1 MATGV
6 YLSSHKKKRTALLL
20 CIFTGMF
27 GGHYFYVGRFM
38 RGLLAM
44 FTFNFLFIGW
54 LLDIIKIMR
63 GRLRITTDC
72 HLLIN

>member
-27 GGHYFYVGRFM
+27 GGHYFYVGRF
-38 RGLLAM
+38 
-44 FTFNFLFIGW
+44 LFIGW

-63 GRLRITTDC
+63 GRLKDNNG
-72 HLLIN
+72 LPLID

>member
-20 CIFTGMF
+20 CIFTGM
-27 GGHYFYVGRFM
+27 FM

-63 GRLRITTDC
+63 GRLKDNNG
-72 HLLIN
+72 LPLID

>member
-6 YLSSHKKKRTALLL
+6 YLSSNKKKRTALLL
-20 CIFTGMF
+20 CIFTGVF

-44 FTFNFLFIGW
+44 FTFLFIGW

-63 GRLRITTDC
+63 GRLKDNNG
-72 HLLIN
+72 LPLID

>member
-63 GRLRITTDC
+63 GRLKDNDG
-72 HLLIN
+72 LPLID

>member
-20 CIFTGMF
+20 CIFTGVF
-27 GGHYFYVGRFM
+27 GGNYFYVGRFM

-44 FTFNFLFIGW
+44 FTFNFLFIG
-54 LLDIIKIMR
+54 
-63 GRLRITTDC
+63 
-72 HLLIN
+72 

>member
-27 GGHYFYVGRFM
+27 GGHYFYVGRCM

-44 FTFNFLFIGW
+44 FTFNFLFIGCR
-54 LLDIIKIMR
+54 LLR
-63 GRLRITTDC
+63 YTEVRSTS
-72 HLLIN
+72 

>member
-20 CIFTGMF
+20 CIFTGVF

-38 RGLLAM
+38 RGPLAM

-63 GRLRITTDC
+63 GRLKDNNG
-72 HLLIN
+72 LPLID

>member
-44 FTFNFLFIGW
+44 FTFNFLFIGYERASLW
-54 LLDIIKIMR
+54 
-63 GRLRITTDC
+63 
-72 HLLIN
+72 HLPVRVAVERVLC

>member
-1 MATGV
+1 MTTGV

-27 GGHYFYVGRFM
+27 GGHYFYVGRCM
-38 RGLLAM
+38 RG
-44 FTFNFLFIGW
+44 

-63 GRLRITTDC
+63 GRLKDNNG
-72 HLLIN
+72 LPLID

>member
-1 MATGV
+1 
-6 YLSSHKKKRTALLL
+6 
-20 CIFTGMF
+20 
-27 GGHYFYVGRFM
+27 M

-63 GRLRITTDC
+63 GRLKDNNG
-72 HLLIN
+72 LPLID

>member
-27 GGHYFYVGRFM
+27 YVGRFM
-38 RGLLAM
+38 RG
-44 FTFNFLFIGW
+44 
-54 LLDIIKIMR
+54 
-63 GRLRITTDC
+63 RLKDNNG
-72 HLLIN
+72 LPLID

>member
-27 GGHYFYVGRFM
+27 GGHYFYVGRCM

-44 FTFNFLFIGW
+44 FTFNFLFYR
-54 LLDIIKIMR
+54 MAA
-63 GRLRITTDC
+63 
-72 HLLIN
+72 

>member
-27 GGHYFYVGRFM
+27 RGHYFYVGRFM
-38 RGLLAM
+38 KG
-44 FTFNFLFIGW
+44 

-63 GRLRITTDC
+63 GRLKDNNG
-72 HLLIN
+72 LPLID

>member
-20 CIFTGMF
+20 CIFFTGMF

-38 RGLLAM
+38 RG
-44 FTFNFLFIGW
+44 
-54 LLDIIKIMR
+54 
-63 GRLRITTDC
+63 RLKDNNG
-72 HLLIN
+72 LPLID